1 MSRFD
6 VCYVISHGF
15 AARMVLQTDL
25 IPQIKKTGLQKIA
38 IILPGSYDEAF
49 IHYEKELGIKIFF
62 ADFKYTFWS
71 NDYMFFRKY
80 IYEDFEKNPAL
91 KEKHIRSI
99 KGRTGINPWK
109 RLRPHIY
116 YKLNK
121 AAKGGKAVK
130 KLFRRYES
138 RILNNKQLEALLA
151 EVNPKILAATY
162 PVNYIEASLLFLAKK
177 NNIKSVIQ
185 LLSWD
190 NITCKGYFPET
201 SDYFIS
207 WGEIMSDEIKEYYG
221 YNDNK
226 IFETGVAH
234 FDSHITLPSKE
245 KAAGYLTEA
254 GLNPG
259 KPYLFFGMS
268 SPYFSP
274 HEIDIVEKLANDI
287 TAGMYGDNMQLVIRP
302 HPQNVQGEMSD
313 LNWLPRLEKLKSTN
327 VAIDY
332 PNIEKSHIPWTVQKK
347 DLDRLVNLIYG
358 CAILLNSGSTITIE
372 GLIHNKPVILTMFD
386 AGNKLPWHLSALRLT
401 EYFHLKKI
409 TDTGAATIVSSFEEL
424 TNELKSYLADPSRNE
439 EARKKV
445 TMMECGVMD
454 GKAVNRIAGALYKI
468 SNLN

>member
-25 IPQIKKTGLQKIA
+25 IPRIKETGLEKIA
-38 IILPGSYDEAF
+38 IILPGSYDKAF
-49 IHYEKELGIKIFF
+49 IPYEKELGIKIFF

-99 KGRTGINPWK
+99 KEQKGINPWK
-109 RLRPHIY
+109 KMRPHIY

-121 AAKGGKAVK
+121 AARGGKAVK
-130 KLFRRYES
+130 SLFRRYES
-138 RILNNKQLEALLA
+138 RMLNNKKLEALLE
-151 EVNPKILAATY
+151 EVNPAMLAATY
-162 PVNYIEASLLFLAKK
+162 PVNYIEASLLFLARKK
-177 NNIKSVIQ
+177 NIKTVIQ

-207 WGEIMSDEIKEYYG
+207 WGKIMSDEIKEYYG
-221 YNDNK
+221 YPDDR

-234 FDSHITLPSKE
+234 FDSHITLPAKE
-245 KAAGYLTEA
+245 KISGYLKEA
-254 GLNPG
+254 GLDPG
-259 KPYLFFGMS
+259 KPYIFFGMS

-274 HEIDIVEKLANDI
+274 YEIDIVERLAGEVTEGI
-287 TAGMYGDNMQLVIRP
+287 YGDIQLVIRP

-313 LNWLPRLEKLKSTN
+313 LNWLPRLEKLKN
-327 VAIDY
+327 ERVAVDY
-332 PNIEKSHIPWTVQKK
+332 PGIEKSHIPWTVQKN

-358 CAILLNSGSTITIE
+358 CSILINSGSTITIE

-401 EYFHLKKI
+401 EYYHLKKI
-409 TDTGAATIVSSFEEL
+409 TDTKAAAVVNSFDEL
-424 TNELKSYLADPSRNE
+424 TSEIKAYLTDPSRNE

-445 TMMECGVMD
+445 TFLECGVMD
-454 GKAVNRIAGALYKI
+454 GKAVSRIAEALHKI
-468 SNLN
+468 TNLN